1 MENFLNI
8 GVSVSI
14 CIFCYDEEQKKV
26 LIIDKDNEPFK
37 GGKVLRI
44 KCLSLINH

>member
-14 CIFCYDEEQKKV
+14 CIFCYDEEQKKL
-26 LIIDKDNEPFK
+26 LIIDKYNETAK
-37 GGKVLRI
+37 GIIQSIGR
-44 KCLSLINH
+44 